1 MVLTRSG
8 LKDYFP
14 IIVAGDEITLSKPEP
29 EGYLLG
35 LQRLN
40 QAYPHLNLQPSEC
53 LAVEDTCVGI
63 MAARRA
69 GMQVIGVAHTYPL
82 HILQR
87 WANWAVDRF
96 GDLELER
103 MQKIFLQEPLQSQ
116 V

>member
-1 MVLTRSG
+1 

-53 LAVEDTCVGI
+53 LAIEDTCVGI

-87 WANWAVDRF
+87 WANWAVDQF
-96 GDLELER
+96 SDLELER

>member
-1 MVLTRSG
+1 M
-8 LKDYFP
+8 
-14 IIVAGDEITLSKPEP
+14 IVAGDEITLSKPEP
-29 EGYLLG
+29 QGYLLG

-40 QAYPHLNLQPSEC
+40 QAYPELKNLQPSEC
-53 LAVEDTCVGI
+53 LALEDAYVGI

-82 HILQR
+82 HLLQR